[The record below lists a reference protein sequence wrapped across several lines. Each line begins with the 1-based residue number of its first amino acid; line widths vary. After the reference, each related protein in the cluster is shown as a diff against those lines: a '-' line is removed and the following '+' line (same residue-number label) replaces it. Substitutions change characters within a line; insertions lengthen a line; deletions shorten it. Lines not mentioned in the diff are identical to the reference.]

1 MISRFTGAAALI
13 FASTLIA
20 APASAA
26 APTEEVCTRLFQR
39 FDRDILMFSS
49 PGQTE
54 DLLLSRNAQGSAQR
68 LMEVGCVTR
77 EADLAPLDALAREL
91 RGTLT
96 GESGAPIE
104 RIWLHVGIVPGI
116 SSEVALRGFFADIGL
131 RARGIGAPTLGRRIY
146 VGPFVTEGGLAEA
159 AAIAR
164 RAGFVAPYPRRFGT

>member
-1 MISRFTGAAALI
+1 MLSRYVVAMVAATCAAPSGGAAA
-13 FASTLIA
+13 
-20 APASAA
+20 SA
-26 APTEEVCTRLFQR
+26 EVCTRLFR
-39 FDRDILMFSS
+39 HFDRDVLMFSS

-77 EADLAPLDALAREL
+77 EGDLAPLDALAREL

-96 GESGAPIE
+96 GETGAPIP

-116 SSEVALRGFFADIGL
+116 ATEVQVRGFFADVGL

-159 AAIAR
+159 AEVAR